1 MNRNEAR
8 SAVISA
14 AKNAFTAKLFAGT
27 SGNLSI
33 RIPEENLVAITPTSV
48 RYETMTA
55 EDIVLIDLDGEI
67 VEGRYKPSSE
77 WQMHLE
83 VFRRMK
89 TVNAVVHTHSQIGRA
104 HV

>member
-1 MNRNEAR
+1 MNRNEAW

-77 WQMHLE
+77 WPH
-83 VFRRMK
+83 
-89 TVNAVVHTHSQIGRA
+89 
-104 HV
+104 